1 MSLGPVVLLGA
12 WFVSRDHMAAGLWV
26 GVGVSALLSA
36 VFGMRLA
43 KTGKFMPTGGLL
55 VVSVVAL
62 VLLVYSVFVSGDR
75 L

>member
-43 KTGKFMPTGGLL
+43 KTRQLMPAGSLL
-55 VVSVVAL
+55 LVSVVAL
-62 VLLVYSVFVSGDR
+62 VLLAYSAWQA
-75 L
+75 